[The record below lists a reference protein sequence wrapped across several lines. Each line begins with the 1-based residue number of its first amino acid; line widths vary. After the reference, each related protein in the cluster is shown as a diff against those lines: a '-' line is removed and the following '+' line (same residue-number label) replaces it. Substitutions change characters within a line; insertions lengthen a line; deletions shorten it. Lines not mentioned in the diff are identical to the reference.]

1 MVKPNIV
8 RNFANTI
15 KNMEKDKAYTEN
27 QERLARIAKALGH
40 PARIAIMNFLA
51 RRTECY
57 FGDIHEEL
65 PIAKATV
72 SQHLK
77 ELKEAGLIQGTV
89 EMPKVRYCINRE
101 CWRKRNNSL
110 TAFSM
115 TALVKMVVVAVA
127 DIFFIPNVR
136 YSTNYV

>member
-1 MVKPNIV
+1 
-8 RNFANTI
+8 
-15 KNMEKDKAYTEN
+15 MEKDKAYTEN
-27 QERLARIAKALGH
+27 QERLARIAKAFGH

-77 ELKEAGLIQGTV
+77 ELKDAGLIQGTV

-101 CWRKRNNSL
+101 SWREAKQL
-110 TAFSM
+110 F
-115 TALVKMVVVAVA
+115 
-127 DIFFIPNVR
+127 DGFFDDCACKNGGCCGG
-136 YSTNYV
+136 